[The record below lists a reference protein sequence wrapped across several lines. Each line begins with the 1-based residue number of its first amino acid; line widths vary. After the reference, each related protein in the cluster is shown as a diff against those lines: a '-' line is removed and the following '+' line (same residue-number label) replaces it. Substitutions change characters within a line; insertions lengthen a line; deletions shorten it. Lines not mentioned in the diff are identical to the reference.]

1 MKPASPSSPPF
12 DDALLADRFRLRR
25 QWRQLMDL
33 QRSGKDVE
41 TQRQRFQ
48 QQLDASIAAH
58 RSRQALQPRLDC
70 PDELPIAAHRQAIVE
85 LLRSRQVIVV
95 CGETGSGKS
104 TQLPKFCLEAGLG
117 RAAMIGHTQPRRL
130 AARSIASRLNE
141 ELECPDTVGF
151 KIRFADQTAHNTLVK
166 LMTDGILLAETQS
179 DRFLERYDAIIIDEA
194 HERSLNI
201 DFLLGYLRRLQGKRP
216 DLRIIITSA
225 TIDAERF
232 AAHFSDESGPA
243 PIVNVEGRGY
253 PVEMQY
259 LPWESVAATADDEVL
274 PSYDLSRHVIAG
286 VEEVMR
292 HGRGDALVFLP
303 TERDIREVSHRLSG
317 HFKRQGHGGSI
328 ELLPLYARLPQ
339 KEQQRI
345 FNPQGNARRIV
356 LATNVAESSLTVP
369 RIHYVIDAGTARIS
383 RYSPRS
389 KVQRLPIEAVSQA
402 SANQRA
408 GRCGRIGPG
417 VCVRLYSEEDFAAR
431 AAFTTPEIRRTNL
444 ASVILRTKSLNLGPI
459 NEFPF
464 LDPPRPEA
472 IREGMKTLHEIG
484 ALGDG
489 QRLTPIG
496 EKLGRMPVDP
506 RVGRMLLAADENGVL
521 PEVLVI
527 AAAIE
532 VQDPRER
539 PPDKRQAADEA
550 HEIFR
555 DNDSDFVSYL
565 RLWDFYHQQQ
575 EALSRSRLQKACR
588 SRFLSYMRMRE
599 WTDVYRQLRG
609 FIGEVRQSRKRG
621 KSAGGR
627 SSQRPGQIGAPRLL
641 ESQLAEQPLLPQDRY
656 DAIHQSLLTGLLSG
670 VAQWTDKKRY
680 TGAGGLQLSL
690 WPGSG
695 VSDSPPKW
703 IVAAELVETTRTY
716 ARTVARIQPQWL
728 ESLATHLVRR
738 NYSEPHWSKKA
749 GGAFCYERV
758 NLYGLPIVLRRRLP
772 LSPID
777 PTTAREL
784 LIEQGLVER
793 QLPTQARFVTHNR
806 RLRDWI
812 DDLMAKA
819 RQREFV
825 VDPLLVQQFYQL
837 RLPAEVVDRVSLERW
852 DREQPVPEW
861 SKQLRTAADLDRWL
875 QQPPHV
881 EEADTPYMHP
891 GDLLPEM
898 QNSIESQQFPDVL
911 EVGETQL
918 PIDYHYEPGSPRDGI
933 TVTVPQAALP
943 QVSDHRLGWLVPGL
957 LESKLTAMIKALP
970 KRIRRNLV
978 PAADV
983 ARQVCEELSP
993 QYGQVPFMP
1002 AVCQC
1007 LSRRAEMPIGPQD
1020 FTADKMPEHF
1030 QMLVNVV
1037 DDQGQVLASGR
1048 SVSGVMEELG
1058 VDAQQTSDSPGPSA
1072 ADAAAIS
1079 REGLRDFDIEQLES
1093 QVITERGGVRVAQFP
1108 GLKDD
1113 GDSVS
1118 LRLFSDQATAEASHR
1133 CGLTRLFAITE
1144 RKELRSQVRWLPSAG
1159 QAKLLLGRVL
1169 PADQFEDA
1177 MIDLIARVAF
1187 VDEQPLV
1194 RSKQDFDARRGER
1207 ARRISIATQKIAK
1220 WLPAWADAYQQ
1231 ARSQWE
1237 AIGGKRF
1244 QYAIEDIDQQVLQL
1258 TQAGFLTRTPWK
1270 WLQHYPRYFNAI
1282 AYRLDKLRSGGESRD
1297 REATDILSGLAYRL
1311 DEHRQNDPQGG
1322 QGAALEALVWML
1334 QELRVS
1340 LFAQPLGTAEK
1351 VSVPRIEKAISK
1363 LPVR

>member
-25 QWRQLMDL
+25 QWRRLLDL
-33 QRSGKDVE
+33 QRAGQAAE
-41 TQRQRFQ
+41 AEQERFQ
-48 QQLDASIAAH
+48 QQLDASIALH
-58 RSRQALQPRLDC
+58 QTRQRLQPRLDC
-70 PDELPIAAHRQAIVE
+70 PDELPIAAHRQAIVD
-85 LLRSRQVIVV
+85 LIRSRQVIVV

-130 AARSIASRLNE
+130 AARSIASRLSD
-141 ELECPDTVGF
+141 ELACPDTVGF
-151 KIRFADQTAHNTLVK
+151 KIRFADQTAGNTLVK

-232 AAHFSDESGPA
+232 AAHFSDEAGPA
-243 PIVNVEGRGY
+243 PILNVEGRGY

-259 LPWESVAATADDEVL
+259 LPWESVAAGADDEVL
-274 PSYDLSRHVIAG
+274 PNYDLPRHVIAG
-286 VEEVMR
+286 VEEVIR

-303 TERDIREVSHRLSG
+303 TERDIREVSHRLAG

-417 VCVRLYSEEDFAAR
+417 LCVRLYSEEDFAAR
-431 AAFTTPEIRRTNL
+431 PAFTTPEIRRTNL
-444 ASVILRTKSLNLGPI
+444 ASVILRTKTLELGPI
-459 NEFPF
+459 DEFPF

-472 IREGMKTLHEIG
+472 VREGMKTLHEIG

-489 QRLTPIG
+489 ERLTPIG
-496 EKLGRMPVDP
+496 EQLGRMPVDP

-550 HEIFR
+550 QQIFR

-609 FIGEVRQSRKRG
+609 FIGEVRQGRKRG
-621 KSAGGR
+621 PSARGR
-627 SSQRPGQIGAPRLL
+627 SSQSDRHIGPPRLL
-641 ESQLAEQPLLPQDRY
+641 ESQSAEQPLLPADRY

-670 VAQWTDKKRY
+670 VAQWTDKNRY

-728 ESLATHLVRR
+728 EPLAVHLVRR

-758 NLYGLPIVLRRRLP
+758 NLFGLPIVLRRRVP
-772 LSPID
+772 LAPID

-784 LIEQGLVER
+784 LIEQGLIER
-793 QLPTQARFVTHNR
+793 QLPTRARFVIHNR

-812 DDLMAKA
+812 DELMAKA

-837 RLPAEVVDRVSLERW
+837 RLPSEIVDRVSLERW
-852 DREQPVPEW
+852 DREQPIPDW
-861 SKQLRTAADLDRWL
+861 SKRLSRPQDLDQWL
-875 QQPPHV
+875 RQPPPV
-881 EEADTPYMHP
+881 DDADTPYMHP
-891 GDLLPEM
+891 GDLLPGL
-898 QNSIESQQFPDVL
+898 QASIETQQFPDVL
-911 EVGETQL
+911 EVGQTQL
-918 PIDYHYEPGSPRDGI
+918 PIAYHYEPGSPRDGI
-933 TVTVPQAALP
+933 TVTVPQAALT

-957 LESKLTAMIKALP
+957 LEAKLTAMIKSLP

-983 ARQVCEELSP
+983 ARQVCEELAP
-993 QYGQVPFMP
+993 QYGQVPFLP
-1002 AVCQC
+1002 TVCES
-1007 LSRRAEMPIGPQD
+1007 LSRRAEVPIGPQD

-1030 QMLVNVV
+1030 QMLVSVV
-1037 DDQGQVLASGR
+1037 DDEGQVLASGR
-1048 SVSGVMEELG
+1048 SVSAVREQLG
-1058 VDAQQTSDSPGPSA
+1058 VDDSQATDSQGPA
-1072 ADAAAIS
+1072 ATAVIT
-1079 REGLRDFDIEQLES
+1079 REGMRDFDLEAIET

-1108 GLKDD
+1108 ALMDD
-1113 GDSVS
+1113 GDAVS
-1118 LRLFSDQATAEASHR
+1118 LRLFADAATAEASHR

-1144 RKELRSQVRWLPSAG
+1144 RKELRSQVRWLPAAG

-1169 PADQFEDA
+1169 PADQFEEA

-1194 RSKQDFDARRGER
+1194 RSKQEFEARRQDR
-1207 ARRISIATQKIAK
+1207 ARRIAVATQKIAK

-1237 AIGGKRF
+1237 AVSGKRF
-1244 QYAIEDIDQQVLQL
+1244 QYAIEDIDCQVLQL
-1258 TQAGFLTRTPWK
+1258 TRSGFLAHTSWR
-1270 WLQHYPRYFNAI
+1270 WLQHYPRYFSAI
-1282 AYRLDKLRSGGESRD
+1282 AYRLDKLRSGGEARD
-1297 REATDILSGLAYRL
+1297 REATDVLSGLAYRL
-1311 DEHRQNDPQGG
+1311 DERRQSDPQGG
-1322 QGAALEALVWML
+1322 QAAAVEALVWML

-1351 VSVPRIEKAISK
+1351 VSVPRIEKAIGK